1 MPRYSYTAIDDHGKT
16 VKGISQAG
24 SEQELTAK
32 LSQEGYYLLT
42 ASAADDKAKGGGGS
56 FLVWGKIK
64 PREVITFTHH
74 LSTVLSAGIP
84 ILQGLEDL
92 TEQTT
97 DPRFKQILLEVK
109 NDVQGGRRLSEA
121 LSRHPKA
128 FSELYVNILKAGEAT
143 GEVDKVLTDI
153 GYFLEWSED
162 LKSSI
167 KQATLY
173 PKLLFGAIILLG
185 GFLFA
190 FVFPKITGVLV
201 ELEIPLP
208 LPTRMVIGFSGFMR
222 HNWYY
227 LLAGIV
233 SVVVILRVIANY
245 PWGRMALDKFSLGVP
260 IYGVLLRSIALT
272 RFAHFMALLS
282 KAGVDVIQSLTI
294 VEKVVD
300 NAVIAKVIRT
310 SREQVRTGR
319 QLSESLKKSKQ
330 FPPMVVRMV
339 EVGEASGEMDKSL
352 EKVSQYYDR
361 EIPKTIKMVF
371 AYVEPAMIGF
381 LAIIVGFVAISIF
394 LPLYGS
400 LGQLMNK

>member
-32 LSQEGYYLLT
+32 LPQEGYYLLT

-97 DPRFKQILLEVK
+97 DPRFKQIIMEVK

-162 LKSSI
+162 LRSNI

-173 PKLLFGAIILLG
+173 PKLLFGAIILLV

-190 FVFPKITGVLV
+190 FVFPKITGILV

-208 LPTRMVIGFSGFMR
+208 LPTRIVIGFSSFMR
-222 HNWYY
+222 YNWYY
-227 LLAGIV
+227 ILGGIV
-233 SVVVILRVIANY
+233 SVVVIFRVIASY
-245 PWGRMALDKFSLGVP
+245 PWGRMALDKFALGVP

>member
-1 MPRYSYTAIDDHGKT
+1 MPQYSYTAIDDHGKT
-16 VKGISQAG
+16 VKGVSSAG

-42 ASAADDKAKGGGGS
+42 ASDAKVKGGGGA
-56 FLVWGKIK
+56 FLSWGEIK
-64 PREVITFTHH
+64 PREVISFTHH

-97 DPRFKQILLEVK
+97 DPRFKQIIMEVK

-162 LKSSI
+162 LRSNI

-173 PKLLFGAIILLG
+173 PKLLFGAIILLV

-190 FVFPKITGVLV
+190 FVFPKITGILV

-208 LPTRMVIGFSGFMR
+208 LPTRIVIGFSSFMR
-222 HNWYY
+222 YNWYY
-227 LLAGIV
+227 ILGGIV
-233 SVVVILRVIANY
+233 SVVVIFRVIASY
-245 PWGRMALDKFSLGVP
+245 PWGRMALDKFALGVP

-339 EVGEASGEMDKSL
+339 QVGEVSGEMDKSL

>member
-1 MPRYSYTAIDDHGKT
+1 MPQYSYTAIDDHGKT
-16 VKGISQAG
+16 VKGVSSAG

-42 ASAADDKAKGGGGS
+42 ASAAAAKAKGGGGS
-56 FLVWGKIK
+56 FLGWGKIK

-97 DPRFKQILLEVK
+97 DPRFKQIIMEVR

-128 FSELYVNILKAGEAT
+128 FTELYVNILKAGEAT

-162 LKSSI
+162 LKSSV

-190 FVFPKITGVLV
+190 FVFPKITGILV
-201 ELEIPLP
+201 ELDIPLP
-208 LPTRMVIGFSGFMR
+208 LPTRMVIGFSNFLR

-233 SVVVILRVIANY
+233 SVVVTYRVISSY
-245 PWGRMALDKFSLGVP
+245 PWGKMALCKFSLSIP
-260 IYGVLLRSIALT
+260 IYGVLMRSIALT

-282 KAGVDVIQSLTI
+282 KAGVDIIQSLTI

-339 EVGEASGEMDKSL
+339 EVGEVSGEMDKSL

-361 EIPKTIKMVF
+361 EIPKTIKTVF
-371 AYVEPAMIGF
+371 AYVEPAMMGF
-381 LAIIVGFVAISIF
+381 LAIIVGFVAVSIF